1 VRVHGDAAIDMRIPF
16 PVPLEDLASYVPA
29 FSATGPVN
37 AIPNLCAAQ
46 PGILTAEDLPH
57 ILARR
62 PPPHRDG
69 QE

>member
-1 VRVHGDAAIDMRIPF
+1 
-16 PVPLEDLASYVPA
+16 VPA

-69 QE
+69 Q